1 LAPWRELRL
10 VESTARIG
18 DACRRRKTGA
28 ECQYDRRSSE
38 KTYVYRW
45 VMTAA
50 LKAAAT
56 FVFQGTVKRE
66 KASNV
71 KVISDTSRTAIVT
84 VNKIISAPAEL
95 SGFVNQ
101 DVTVQ
106 LTFGERVRA
115 GQVAV
120 FYTNG
125 LVFGENLAV
134 RSEGHDPV
142 KASGAKTP
150 TVHARGA
157 TAAFRETVEDHVR
170 ADAQRQIRKRVN
182 DAPVVVSGKVV
193 AVGLPA
199 APPALAAAADGL
211 RRSKPISEHDPL
223 WHEAVVEVDDVHK
236 GSVGAKQ
243 VVLRFPSSTDVRWSR
258 SPKFRVG
265 QTGVFTLRPDVAA
278 APTGFGVAAEAFRP
292 SSTFTCLDAADFQPA
307 DQTARVATA
316 IAAAKGE

>member
-1 LAPWRELRL
+1 
-10 VESTARIG
+10 
-18 DACRRRKTGA
+18 
-28 ECQYDRRSSE
+28 
-38 KTYVYRW
+38 
-45 VMTAA
+45 MTAA

-56 FVFQGTVKRE
+56 FVFQGTIKRE